1 MRFPG
6 QKNQQDTDLHRS
18 AGFFTILTVLRKEL
32 VETLRDRRT
41 LMIMVILPVMLY
53 PGLMILT
60 QQVSMVGARRISAEP
75 AEVALVGTVDP
86 ALTEFVEARDGLG
99 LVDIGD
105 VPPAEAVKRADVA
118 AVALLEPSDS
128 STQATTVDALILFNA
143 ANDRSRRGRDLLAR
157 TIRAWGDTLS
167 NQRLANRGLPP
178 DFAEALIMA
187 DSSVALPTDVG
198 GYALGRFLPLL
209 LIVMTLLG
217 TFYPA
222 IDLAAGEKERG
233 TLETLLTA
241 PVPAGDI
248 VTGKFLTVAVIGV
261 VAAALNLGSMLL
273 TFQSGLFQL
282 SSVIDVDFSLPL
294 RSILIIFATL
304 APLAVLF
311 GALFL
316 GVAVRSRS
324 FKEAQNT
331 LTPVYM
337 LVMMPAFLPLFPGI
351 DFTPVLA
358 VVPVAGVAL
367 FFRELMSNE
376 PVALLGIVAV
386 LSTVVYACGA
396 LVFAARSFGREDVL
410 FGADDS
416 PERPPQGVFGSLLA
430 LFRSTDLTG
439 SKTPNM
445 GQALLFV
452 FGVGA
457 LYFYIGSVLQGRF
470 LLTGLV
476 ASQWLLLLVPAL
488 WYAGTGTFSRRETL
502 SLKAPKAGQILGGLL
517 LMAGAIPVGMY
528 LMWLQTLVLPI
539 PWDLVEGLNDVLQS
553 DNSADLVKL
562 LLVAALT
569 PAICEEFVFR
579 GVLLS
584 GSRKKMGVVGAV
596 LLNALIFGGFHG
608 SFETVFRV
616 LPTAWLGAL
625 FAWVVWETRSIF
637 VSSIMHFTNNAVI
650 VCVLALPWLRELVI
664 RPNATLHVLVLP
676 PALLAMWLGFR
687 LVKASSR
694 DRPPEAPDIQDDSSR
709 PVSEPASLSA

>member
-1 MRFPG
+1 MSFFKRREKP
-6 QKNQQDTDLHRS
+6 DTDLHRS
-18 AGFFTILTVLRKEL
+18 AGLFTIMTVLRKEL

-41 LMIMVILPVMLY
+41 LMIMVVLPVLLY

-60 QQVSMVGARRISAEP
+60 QQVSMVGARRMSAEP
-75 AEVALVGTVDP
+75 AEVALVGNVDP
-86 ALTEFVEARDGLG
+86 ALTRFLEGLDGLN

-105 VPPAEAVKRADVA
+105 TAPDEAVKRADVA
-118 AVALLEPSDS
+118 AVVVLEPSDS

-143 ANDRSRRGRDLLAR
+143 ANDRSRRGRDLLGRA
-157 TIRAWGDTLS
+157 IRAWGDTLS
-167 NQRLANRGLPP
+167 NQRLAGRGLPP

-248 VTGKFLTVAVIGV
+248 VTGKFLTVAVIGI

-294 RSILIIFATL
+294 RAILIIFATL

-376 PVALLGIVAV
+376 PVALLGIVAI
-386 LSTVVYACGA
+386 LSTIVYACMA
-396 LVFAARSFGREDVL
+396 LAFAARSFGREDVL

-416 PERPPQGVFGSLLA
+416 PERPPKGVLGSLRA
-430 LFRSTDLTG
+430 LFRSSDVSG
-439 SKTPNM
+439 RRTPTL

-452 FGVGA
+452 AGAGA
-457 LYFYIGSVLQGRF
+457 LYFYLGSFLQGR
-470 LLTGLV
+470 LLLVGLV
-476 ASQWLLLLVPAL
+476 ASQFLLLLIPAL
-488 WYAGTGTFSRRETL
+488 WYAGSGTLSRRETL
-502 SLKAPKAGQILGGLL
+502 SLKAPKPLQLVGGLL
-517 LMAGAIPVGMY
+517 MIFGAIPVGMY

-562 LLVAALT
+562 LLVAAVT

-584 GSRKKMGVVGAV
+584 GSRTKFGVVGAV
-596 LLNALIFGGFHG
+596 VLNALIFGGFHG

-637 VSSIMHFTNNAVI
+637 VSSLMHFTNNAVI

-664 RPNATLHVLVLP
+664 RPNARLHIVVLP
-676 PALLAMWLGFR
+676 PALLALWLGIR
-687 LVKASSR
+687 IVRASSR
-694 DRPPEAPDIQDDSSR
+694 DQEPTMPASTDDLDRPILEPT
-709 PVSEPASLSA
+709 PVSV